1 MQLAN
6 GKSRLEQAMTE
17 ASNFNALLY
26 LKETVL
32 AAGIASATTGCILS
46 EEACKPAVR
55 ASIALYEFANLADQ
69 VGNSQV
75 RAQAQRGRSALW
87 TQCCSRSVRC
97 RLPRLP
103 QNDPAQTTS

>member
-1 MQLAN
+1 
-6 GKSRLEQAMTE
+6 MTE

-75 RAQAQRGRSALW
+75 RAQAQREISALDSMLQSIRALS
-87 TQCCSRSVRC
+87 TSSTTAKRSSTNNFDRS
-97 RLPRLP
+97 
-103 QNDPAQTTS
+103 T